1 MDSKKVECFNGKG
14 DVNAFIL
21 KVELHSKLKKY
32 VGEDAAVFL
41 ASRLQEPA
49 FNVYM
54 RMSEE
59 DKKDAAKIKAEL
71 KKQYELGNRDREEA
85 LQLLSSAQRK
95 HEETAQDFNFRI
107 GELVKLAYP
116 TFNQASR
123 LVHEKDAFVRGL
135 HPDMQMKIK
144 TLENFTTLDMKGI
157 VDHTVRLEVAGVKSA
172 CKPVKDEINAVQV
185 PDVSTVPQSLDQIL
199 SRLDSRLDD
208 LENSVS
214 KISVGDK
221 QRSKPNHNR
230 SSQRQDGAGSS
241 KKGCW
246 NCGESS
252 HILRRCPK
260 RFCPA
265 CGKQGHDVRDK
276 VCSKSC

>member
-1 MDSKKVECFNGKG
+1 MQLMIKTVRMDSKKVECFNGKG

-107 GELVKLAYP
+107 GEW
-116 TFNQASR
+116 
-123 LVHEKDAFVRGL
+123 
-135 HPDMQMKIK
+135 
-144 TLENFTTLDMKGI
+144 
-157 VDHTVRLEVAGVKSA
+157 
-172 CKPVKDEINAVQV
+172 
-185 PDVSTVPQSLDQIL
+185 
-199 SRLDSRLDD
+199 
-208 LENSVS
+208 
-214 KISVGDK
+214 GD
-221 QRSKPNHNR
+221 
-230 SSQRQDGAGSS
+230 
-241 KKGCW
+241 C
-246 NCGESS
+246 C
-252 HILRRCPK
+252 
-260 RFCPA
+260 
-265 CGKQGHDVRDK
+265 
-276 VCSKSC
+276 

>member
-1 MDSKKVECFNGKG
+1 MELSKKVECFNGKG
-14 DVNAFIL
+14 DVNAFIV
-21 KVELHSKLKKY
+21 KIELHSKLKNY
-32 VGEDAAVFL
+32 VGENAAVFL

-59 DKKDAAKIKAEL
+59 DRKDVEKIKTEL
-71 KKQYELGNRDREEA
+71 KKQYEVGNRDREEA

-95 HEETAQDFNFRI
+95 QGETAQDFNFRI

-116 TFNQASR
+116 TFDHASR
-123 LVHEKDAFVRGL
+123 LVHEKDAYVRGL

-157 VDHTVRLEVAGVKSA
+157 VDNTVRLEVAGVKSA
-172 CKPVKDEINAVQV
+172 CKPIKEEISMVQHSDT
-185 PDVSTVPQSLDQIL
+185 PHVSPGFDQLL
-199 SRLDSRLDD
+199 SRMDC
-208 LENSVS
+208 LEEAVS
-214 KISVGDK
+214 KISVGDN
-221 QRSKPNHNR
+221 RSRPKYNR
-230 SSQRQDGAGSS
+230 SSQRQDAASSS

-246 NCGESS
+246 NCGDPS
-252 HILRRCPK
+252 HVLRRCPK

-276 VCSKSC
+276 MCSKSS